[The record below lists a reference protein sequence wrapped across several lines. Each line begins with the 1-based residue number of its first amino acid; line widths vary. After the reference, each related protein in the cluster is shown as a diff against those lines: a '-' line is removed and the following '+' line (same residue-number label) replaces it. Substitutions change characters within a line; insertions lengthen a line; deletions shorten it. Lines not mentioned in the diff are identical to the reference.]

1 MQAIEMKAQ
10 VTNKHEIVLKLPES
24 IRHGTVKV
32 IIMYDEEKET
42 LPEKKQRQFGQ
53 FKEPFFVADDFDSE
67 LPDSF
72 WLGDQV

>member
-1 MQAIEMKAQ
+1 MQAIEMKAE
-10 VTNKHEIVLKLPES
+10 VTNKHEITLKLPEM

-42 LPEKKQRQFGQ
+42 LPGKNRRQFGQ
-53 FKEPFFVADDFDSE
+53 FKEPFFIAGDFDSE

-72 WLGDQV
+72 WLGEQA